1 MMIDPQLQG
10 IKWIKGREGG
20 EMVSLQLSTKNWMK
34 KVELAVQNGQVLM
47 IDTIGQEIDAVL
59 DPLLSRAFVRKGK

>member
-1 MMIDPQLQG
+1 
-10 IKWIKGREGG
+10 
-20 EMVSLQLSTKNWMK
+20 MVSLQLSTKQWMK